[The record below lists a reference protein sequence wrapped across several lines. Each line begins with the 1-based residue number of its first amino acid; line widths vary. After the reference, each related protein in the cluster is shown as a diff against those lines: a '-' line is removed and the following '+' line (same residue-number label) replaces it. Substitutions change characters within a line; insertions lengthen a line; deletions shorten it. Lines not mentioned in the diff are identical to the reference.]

1 MTPGGPSRF
10 REASLRKSDIDA
22 VMEVE
27 RRCFDSPWTPG
38 QFRHELK
45 VPFSRTII
53 LWDKDSEPVRLAAYV
68 CRWLVGDEASILN
81 LAVAEDYRGHGL
93 GRRLVGLV
101 IEEASQ
107 RSARLV
113 TLEVRENNAAA
124 RGLYQTLGFRQVG
137 MRRDYYGKGDN
148 AIIMTKM
155 LAEDPPRE
163 EGLCRNLDRG
173 V

>member
-1 MTPGGPSRF
+1 MTSVAASRF
-10 REASLRKSDIDA
+10 REASLRKLDIDA

-45 VPFSRTII
+45 VPFSRTIL
-53 LWDKDSEPVRLAAYV
+53 LWDHASDPPRLAGYV

-81 LAVAEDYRGHGL
+81 LAVADDYRGLGL

-101 IEEASQ
+101 VAEAGQ
-107 RSARLV
+107 RRSRLV

-124 RGLYQTLGFRQVG
+124 RGLYEALGFHQVG

-155 LAEDPPRE
+155 LDEGGSSA